1 MKKLEIYQITED
13 KEREFAFLGYDRV
26 ISKYGKVEK
35 SNYKK
40 VYECEIDVSN
50 ADEVFE
56 KFNLN
61 IPADFTGHSLSVS
74 DVIVLDGNAYYCD
87 RFGWQVVINF

>member
-1 MKKLEIYQITED
+1 MKKFEIYQVTED
-13 KEREFAFLGYDRV
+13 KEREFAFLGYDLL

-40 VYECEIDVSN
+40 VYEGELDISNIDEI
-50 ADEVFE
+50 FE
-56 KFNLN
+56 KFNID

-74 DVIVLDGNAYYCD
+74 DVVILDGNAYYCD
-87 RFGWQVVINF
+87 RFGWQVVIKF